1 MQVLRSEEIYLAKS
15 LAFLFV
21 SMNGEGEE
29 KMILVV
35 AVAVAVAVVVM
46 VVVGWWGKW
55 VQGVERAELC
65 PGPCRIYCF
74 EPESHVA
81 QAGLGLT
88 G

>member
-1 MQVLRSEEIYLAKS
+1 MKSQRASLLVLLSIPMQVLRSEEIYLAKS

-46 VVVGWWGKW
+46 VVVVMTIVKSMGWKKLMKKG
-55 VQGVERAELC
+55 G
-65 PGPCRIYCF
+65 G
-74 EPESHVA
+74 
-81 QAGLGLT
+81 
-88 G
+88 

>member
-1 MQVLRSEEIYLAKS
+1 
-15 LAFLFV
+15 
-21 SMNGEGEE
+21 
-29 KMILVV
+29 
-35 AVAVAVAVVVM
+35 M